1 MTGILPMTSIA
12 RSSVGGVAL
21 TGGVAGEIQLT
32 VGTAPPATV
41 SEICA
46 PALLLGVQLRSATAF
61 GDSQTLRRRMTDL
74 LDRIEEQLRDARVV
88 SPDLSNI
95 VFALTAFLD
104 ESISQSSWDH
114 RSEWVAAPLCFERF
128 NRFDAGEEF
137 FVRLQALANT
147 QPPSPDVLQIYF
159 LCLTLGFKGRYLLR
173 SNEEWYALVADVGAM
188 VRNATPSHQAVASL
202 SPRGLPGEAI
212 AEAVKEI
219 PIWVFAVAAAGF
231 ALVTYFALTLMIN
244 WRAASLEH
252 LIR

>member
-1 MTGILPMTSIA
+1 MTTIA

-21 TGGVAGEIQLT
+21 AGVVSSDVQLT
-32 VGTAPPATV
+32 VGNAPPATV

-61 GDSQTLRRRMTDL
+61 GDPQMLRRRMTEL
-74 LDRIEEQLRDARVV
+74 LDRTDEQLREARVV

-95 VFALTAFLD
+95 VFALAAFLD
-104 ESISQSSWDH
+104 ESIGQSSWDH
-114 RSEWVAAPLCFERF
+114 RTEWVAAPLCFERF
-128 NRFDAGEEF
+128 NRFDGGEEF
-137 FVRLQALANT
+137 FVRLQALTST
-147 QPPSPDVLQIYF
+147 QPPPPDVLQIYF

-173 SNEEWYALVADVGAM
+173 SNEEWYSLVADVGAL
-188 VRNATPSHQAVASL
+188 VRNTNPSRQAATSL

-219 PIWVFAVAAAGF
+219 PMWVFAVAGAGL